1 MYQDSKAQPMTNSH
15 LLQHEFEYVQP
26 STLDEA
32 IALLAQHGDSARLL
46 AGGTYLL
53 VQMKQEHVSPEVV
66 VNIGHLPGLA
76 GGSWS
81 DEGYRIGALT
91 TIRETHDLAAVK
103 NHYQALAEACA
114 SFGSMQIQMAGTL
127 GGNVCN
133 GSPASDAVPALMAFD
148 AQVVLAGAGGMRTL
162 PLSAF
167 LLGPGETDL
176 RPEEVV
182 TQVLLPRP
190 SDGAGS
196 AFIKISR
203 VVADLAKVSAAAVL
217 VREGDRI
224 LDCRLAFGSVAPTV
238 IRAER
243 AEAFLRGRTFSPEL
257 ALAAGEIAMAEV
269 SPIDDVR
276 SSAWYRREV
285 CKAATHDL
293 LIAAWDR
300 AAEARP
306 APDEVPVVL
315 AMHDRLAA
323 NYRATRHL
331 QAGQK
336 EQIVLRVNGEH
347 HRVWVAPNDLLL
359 NVLRDNLELTGSKY
373 GCGIGECGAC
383 TVLLAGRPTLACLT
397 LAVAADGAD
406 ILTVEGLRA
415 ADGSLHPLQEA
426 FLDHQAFQCG
436 YCTPG
441 ILMMSRALLD
451 DLPTPDEDDVREYL
465 RGNRCRCTGFMSI
478 TRAVLACAEEPE
490 VSV

>member
-1 MYQDSKAQPMTNSH
+1 MCQDSRPQPMTNSH
-15 LLQHEFEYVQP
+15 LLQHEFDYIQP
-26 STLDEA
+26 SSLDEA
-32 IALLAQHGDSARLL
+32 LSLLAEYGDSARLL

-53 VQMKQEHVSPEVV
+53 VQMKQEQVSPDVV
-66 VNIGHLPGLA
+66 VNIGDLSALSGA
-76 GGSWS
+76 SWS
-81 DEGYRIGALT
+81 EEGYHIGALT
-91 TIRETHDLAAVK
+91 KIRETRELPSVRD
-103 NHYQALAEACA
+103 HYQVLAEACA
-114 SFGSMQIQMAGTL
+114 SFGSMQIQMMGTL

-133 GSPASDAVPALMAFD
+133 GSPASDAVPALTALD
-148 AQVVLAGAGGMRTL
+148 ASVVLAGAGGMRSL

-176 RPEEVV
+176 RPGEIV

-190 SDGAGS
+190 PDGAGS

-203 VVADLAKVSAAAVL
+203 VAADLAKVSGAAVL

-243 AEAFLRGRTFSPEL
+243 AEAFLRGRGFSPEL
-257 ALAAGEIAMAEV
+257 ALAAGEIAMSEV

-285 CKAATHDL
+285 CKTVTHDL

-306 APDEVPVVL
+306 APHVASAGHQQLVAD
-315 AMHDRLAA
+315 HRG
-323 NYRATRHL
+323 TRHL

-336 EQIVLRVNGEH
+336 AQIVLRVNGEH
-347 HRVWVAPNDLLL
+347 HRVRVAANDLLL
-359 NVLRDNLELTGSKY
+359 NVLRENLELTGSKY

-383 TVLLAGRPTLACLT
+383 TVLLDGRPTLACLT
-397 LAVAADGAD
+397 LAAAVDGAD
-406 ILTVEGLRA
+406 IVTVEGLRA
-415 ADGSLHPLQEA
+415 ADGSLHPLQES

-441 ILMMSRALLD
+441 ILIMSKALLD
-451 DLPTPDEDDVREYL
+451 DLPTPDEEDVREYL

-478 TRAVLACAEEPE
+478 TRAVLACAEQADG
-490 VSV
+490 SV